1 MNLLEELKENQRR
14 LDNGEIDKNE
24 FEKQKKTLL
33 RQFSGNSKE
42 DKKTEHSH
50 DANKPRE
57 TELYDIL
64 QLKPEATEAEIK
76 LSYKKLALKHHP
88 DKNGGIETEEWN
100 KLSNAYKILSDKNSR
115 SLYDNYGTI
124 NDSLEGKASFNPYVG
139 GDTWQPYIG
148 DLEIG
153 LWMFSI
159 MNDGSSPEINE
170 LTSNERRVQ
179 RHTIRVSNIVRYL
192 KDKLSRFPKQDS
204 SEFESFEESLRQ
216 EAQKLLSEPNGKELL
231 SSLGGI
237 YVSKAQAHLN
247 KSFLSSI
254 SNKCS
259 NIFNGVEFT
268 VDLISGYL
276 AAKTKGGPMMKQEEM
291 NKVIWRLSRSEISSI
306 TRETCDK
313 ILNNDEDDKDTSYLL
328 ANSLQLL
335 GKVWLGNIYN
345 YLYRLSNFFF

>member
-204 SEFESFEESLRQ
+204 SEVAIL
-216 EAQKLLSEPNGKELL
+216 
-231 SSLGGI
+231 LGGI

-345 YLYRLSNFFF
+345 YLYRLSNFFFNYSFTNIK